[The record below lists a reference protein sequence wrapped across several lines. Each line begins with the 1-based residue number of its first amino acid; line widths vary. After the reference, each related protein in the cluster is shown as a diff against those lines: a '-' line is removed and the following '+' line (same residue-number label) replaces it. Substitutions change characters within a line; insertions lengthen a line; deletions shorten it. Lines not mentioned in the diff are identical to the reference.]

1 MLTYANGKYTYGRK
15 DYDDFTSALVNMC
28 WDATWRKHIPE
39 FGDIPVDNLNKQ
51 EFEQYL
57 LLRAMF
63 EWDIEA
69 VLNADDYK
77 SYLKH
82 GGKPIEN
89 GKRLLKGNP
98 LWGMRQNMPMT
109 YKGNLSMQHCML
121 PAMEKITNSLTGYVQ
136 CARRKYKGDI
146 VLSLLAD
153 RILFNPDTT
162 PFDEVMWIFET
173 LESDKRTKGLC
184 DFVRNEDLH
193 KAKILALQVDI
204 GDLNEMENSIT
215 VGDLRK
221 ARYFCKTKDA
231 WGDSSYMETMLNLPP
246 SMHSEDYYAWV
257 ENAGRAVGKDI
268 HLRAEE
274 PVVEPPV
281 RSIRSLV
288 EEALG
293 FQVSDELFAK
303 FPEIIINTLDGEDRL
318 THARIAMIRNWYES
332 EINKEPAVIAK
343 EEQIKPEPV
352 AEDKSE
358 VMQEEKVEPVVEKT
372 EPVVA
377 NADKVESVQEDE
389 FSSIDKSA
397 AQLCKEHKLDYSAI
411 KHALTLG
418 GYSDEKFYRKL
429 PDYIKEH
436 GEDVDIDSMVNY
448 FFALSDTF
456 GSVMGK

>member
-1 MLTYANGKYTYGRK
+1 MLSYANGKYTYGGK
-15 DYDDFTSALVNMC
+15 DYTDFTSALVDMC
-28 WDATWRKHIPE
+28 WDATWRKQVPK
-39 FGDIPVDNLNKQ
+39 FGNIPVDNLHKH

-89 GKRLLKGNP
+89 GKRLLRGNP
-98 LWGMRQNMPMT
+98 LWGTRQNMPMT

-121 PAMEKITNSLTGYVQ
+121 PAMEKITSSLIGYVQ

-153 RILFNPDTT
+153 RILFNRDTT

-173 LESDKRTKGLC
+173 LESDKRTRGLC

-221 ARYFCKTKDA
+221 ARYSCKTKDA

-257 ENAGRAVGKDI
+257 ENAGNAVGKDI
-268 HLRAEE
+268 RLHAEE
-274 PVVEPPV
+274 PVVEQPA
-281 RSIRSLV
+281 RSIKSLV
-288 EEALG
+288 EEALS

-303 FPEIIINTLDGEDRL
+303 LPEVIINMLDGEDRL

-332 EINKEPAVIAK
+332 EINKEPVIIP
-343 EEQIKPEPV
+343 EEPI
-352 AEDKSE
+352 AEDKHETELVSITHE
-358 VMQEEKVEPVVEKT
+358 DNEPEYVEEDTKPVVE
-372 EPVVA
+372 E
-377 NADKVESVQEDE
+377 DKVAQEE
-389 FSSIDKSA
+389 LSQIDRSA
-397 AQLCKEHKLDYSAI
+397 VLFCKEHGLDFFAI
-411 KHALTLG
+411 KYALTLC
-418 GYSDEKFYRKL
+418 GYSGEKLYREL
-429 PDYIKEH
+429 PNYIKEH
-436 GEDVDIDSMVNY
+436 GEDVIIDSMVNY

-456 GSVMGK
+456 GSVQGR